1 MIKKILSLFK
11 RKKLNVNIGKC
22 GIIEPTSVALDSGID
37 NKYNRKIVIYK
48 NIKVRD
54 NQINYGKIIEE
65 IPYTEEEAI
74 NLMKIKRIPI
84 VLRKVTTKV
93 ESEQG
98 LPFGEIIN

>member
-11 RKKLNVNIGKC
+11 KKKLNVNIGKC
-22 GIIEPTSVALDSGID
+22 GIIEPTEVALESGID

-48 NIKVRD
+48 NIKVRN
-54 NQINYGKIIEE
+54 NQINYGKVIEE

-84 VLRKVTTKV
+84 VLRKVNNKA
-93 ESEQG
+93 ELEQG
-98 LPFGEIIN
+98 SPFGEIVN